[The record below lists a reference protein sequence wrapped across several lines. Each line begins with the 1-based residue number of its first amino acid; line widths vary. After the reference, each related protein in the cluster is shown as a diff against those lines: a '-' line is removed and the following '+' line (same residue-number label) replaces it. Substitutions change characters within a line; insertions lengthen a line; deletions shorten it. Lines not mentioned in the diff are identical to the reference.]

1 LRLHLIS
8 FDIPFPPDYGG
19 IIDVFYKIKALHQLG
34 VKVVLHCFQY
44 KTRTQAQEIS
54 NICEKV
60 YYYKRST
67 HFFQQFSPQPFIVRS
82 RNDRDLLKNL
92 LQDDDPIF
100 FEGLHTTAFIG
111 HPALQNRLKLLRM
124 HNIEWRYYQHLS
136 NAERTLHKR
145 LFYTIESWKLKRYEK
160 HALKHASFILPISS
174 SDAAYLADTNH
185 NDIKEKLILLPPF
198 HGNKEVEVTPSTGT
212 YILFHAKLSV
222 SDNEKAAIFLLREV
236 FNKIKVPFII
246 AGLEPSQYLQ
256 TEVAKYPHVR
266 LVSAPSHYEMQRL
279 IHDAHINLLYSFQGE
294 GMKLK
299 LINALY
305 NGRFCIANNH
315 IIIGTGLEAAV
326 QMANTSEEII
336 NCINNLMGEAFS
348 DADLEERIILLN
360 TSFADETNALILKS
374 VINEKFI

>member
-1 LRLHLIS
+1 VRLHLIS

-44 KTRTQAQEIS
+44 KTRAQAQEIS

-67 HFFQQFSPQPFIVRS
+67 HLLQQLSLQPFIVRS
-82 RNDRDLLKNL
+82 RSERELLSNLLKDNE
-92 LQDDDPIF
+92 PIF

-124 HNIEWRYYQHLS
+124 HNIEWQYYQHLS
-136 NAERTLHKR
+136 NAEREPLKR
-145 LFYTIESWKLKRYEK
+145 FFYLTESWKLKRYEK

-174 SDAAYLADTNH
+174 SDAAYLADTNSD
-185 NDIKEKLILLPPF
+185 DIKEKLILLPPF
-198 HGNKEVEVTPSTGT
+198 HGNKEVEATASAGT

-246 AGLEPSQYLQ
+246 AGLEPSQYLKAAAAQ
-256 TEVAKYPHVR
+256 YAHVR
-266 LVSAPSHYEMQRL
+266 LINAPSHYEMQRL

-299 LINALY
+299 LINSLY

-315 IIIGTGLEAAV
+315 IVIGTGLEAAV

-336 NCINNLMGEAFS
+336 NTINNLMGEAFS
-348 DADLEERIILLN
+348 ETDLKERKALLN
-360 TSFADETNALILKS
+360 ASFADETNALVLKK
-374 VINEKFI
+374 IMNYEL